1 MIMIPDVE
9 DALALPKPNANSR
22 KKSFSYRGAVAL
34 NNLSSDL
41 KKIDTMSNFKRKIA
55 LSNQ

>member
-9 DALALPKPNANSR
+9 DALPPPKPNLNFR

-41 KKIDTMSNFKRKIA
+41 KKIDTMSNFKGKIA

>member
-1 MIMIPDVE
+1 MIPDVE